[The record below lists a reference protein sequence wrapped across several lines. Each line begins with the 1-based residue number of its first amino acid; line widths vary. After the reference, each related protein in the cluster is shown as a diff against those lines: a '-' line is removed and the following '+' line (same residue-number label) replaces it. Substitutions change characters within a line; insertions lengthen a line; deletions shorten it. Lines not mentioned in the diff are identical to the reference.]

1 MAGDRGEADELW
13 QSRNPPSPP
22 QPASLLVLPCTIGN
36 KIFHPRRTEFGLCRG
51 TAARGSFVAKYPGIQ
66 HTMRTAGGP
75 KCHKIGQI
83 NFVAAA
89 FFQSFSTVQRPKQNR
104 WMWGRQCR
112 TDEFWPNFR
121 TSLHIFLLYGPC
133 NRQL

>member
-1 MAGDRGEADELW
+1 M
-13 QSRNPPSPP
+13 
-22 QPASLLVLPCTIGN
+22 
-36 KIFHPRRTEFGLCRG
+36 
-51 TAARGSFVAKYPGIQ
+51 AKYPGIQ

-104 WMWGRQCR
+104 WMWG
-112 TDEFWPNFR
+112 DNAGPMNFGP
-121 TSLHIFLLYGPC
+121 IFGQVYTFSCFMGRVIGNSKLWLFVSNAANLECMRGGKEKANIYSPHSAVNTNIPVLNGPVD
-133 NRQL
+133 